1 MKKTIDNQIKEL
13 KKIIIQMN
21 DMNKINNNFSEDE
34 VKESLKLGKKFN
46 TILKTLLNSEEGII
60 SLIKLMDDDNS
71 VVCFVV
77 ARNLYPIFPS
87 KTMKIMKNYL
97 TQVND
102 KLEKMRV
109 QDVIEGF
116 QSNQKVF
123 MEQFKRLYNVEDLD
137 SLNREKIHKK

>member
-34 VKESLKLGKKFN
+34 VKESLKLGKKFY

-137 SLNREKIHKK
+137 SLNRENDL